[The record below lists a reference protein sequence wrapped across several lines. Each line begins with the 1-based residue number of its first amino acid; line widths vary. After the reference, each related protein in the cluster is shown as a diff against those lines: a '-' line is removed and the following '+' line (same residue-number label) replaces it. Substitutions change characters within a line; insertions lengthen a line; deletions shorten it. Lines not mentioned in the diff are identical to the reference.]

1 MSLLALCLS
10 HTLSLVERSPKLG
23 FSGTCSVLSGGDTL
37 DAEKLSSE
45 ALSDK
50 KPPDIWL

>member
-23 FSGTCSVLSGGDTL
+23 VSTSCSVLGGGDTL

-45 ALSDK
+45 AFSDK
-50 KPPDIWL
+50 KPPGI